1 MCYRNQQCLG
11 RQSKRLKLLKPL
23 LSISNV
29 NAGYDGKVVLNDIS
43 LDVEHDD
50 FIGIIGPNGG
60 GKTTLLRVILGLLE
74 PYSGKIDFAAGG
86 LKINE
91 IGYLPQVAQGDTL
104 FPVTVEDVVLSGL
117 MINKNIFGH
126 MSRADRVRAGKV
138 VEELGLAPVAGKAL
152 NELSGGQLQRV
163 YLARAIIGSPRLLLL
178 DEPATFVDPS
188 FEADF
193 YEKLR
198 VLNEKMA
205 IMMVSH
211 DVGTISSY
219 VKSFACVNGTIHYH
233 AHDKITEEDLR
244 AYGCPIQ
251 LVTHGD
257 VPHVV
262 LKKHQ

>member
-1 MCYRNQQCLG
+1 LEHLFKIE
-11 RQSKRLKLLKPL
+11 SV
-23 LSISNV
+23 S
-29 NAGYDGKVVLNDIS
+29 AGYDGKVVLNDIS
-43 LDVEHDD
+43 FEVEPDD

-60 GKTTLLRVILGLLE
+60 GKTTLLRVILGLLK
-74 PYSGKIDFAAGG
+74 PYSGRLDFSN
-86 LKINE
+86 LKKNE

-117 MINKNIFGH
+117 MINKPLTGR
-126 MSRADRVRAGKV
+126 MTRDDRRRAAGV
-138 VEELGLAPVAGKAL
+138 MEELGLVPFAGSAL

-178 DEPATFVDPS
+178 DEPATYVDPS

-198 VLNEKMA
+198 ILNNKMA

-211 DVGTISSY
+211 DVGTISAY
-219 VKSFACVNGTIHYH
+219 VKSFACVNGSVHYH
-233 AHDKITEEDLR
+233 PHGKITEEDLR
-244 AYGCPIQ
+244 DYGCPIQ
-251 LVTHGD
+251 LVTHGN

-262 LKKHQ
+262 LQKH

>member
-1 MCYRNQQCLG
+1 LTHLFTI
-11 RQSKRLKLLKPL
+11 QSL
-23 LSISNV
+23 
-29 NAGYDGKVVLNDIS
+29 NAGYDGKVVLNDVS
-43 LDVEHDD
+43 LEVESDD

-60 GKTTLLRVILGLLE
+60 GKTTLLRVILGLIK
-74 PYSGKIDFAAGG
+74 PYSGKVNYSDGN

-117 MINKNIFGH
+117 MINKSLFGR
-126 MSRADRVRAGKV
+126 MSSDDRKRASQVI
-138 VEELGLAPVAGKAL
+138 EELGLSLLTGSAL

-178 DEPATFVDPS
+178 DEPATYVDPS

-198 VLNEKMA
+198 ILNDKMA

-211 DVGTISSY
+211 DVGTISAY

-233 AHDKITEEDLR
+233 PHDKITEEDLR
-244 AYGCPIQ
+244 SYGCPIQ

-262 LKKHQ
+262 LKKH

>member
-1 MCYRNQQCLG
+1 VKHLF
-11 RQSKRLKLLKPL
+11 
-23 LSISNV
+23 SISNV
-29 NAGYDGKVVLNDIS
+29 NAGYDGKIVLNNVS
-43 LDVEHDD
+43 LDVESDD

-60 GKTTLLRVILGLLE
+60 GKTTLLRVILGLLK
-74 PYSGKIDFAAGG
+74 PYSGNLNFSSGG
-86 LKINE
+86 LKMSD
-91 IGYLPQVAQGDTL
+91 IGYLPQVAQGDTQ

-117 MINKNIFGH
+117 MINKSLFGK
-126 MSRADRVRAGKV
+126 MSKADRRMAGETIEK
-138 VEELGLAPVAGKAL
+138 LGLASLTGKAL

-178 DEPATFVDPS
+178 DEPATYVDPS

-193 YEKLR
+193 YEKLK

-211 DVGTISSY
+211 DIGTISAY

-233 AHDKITEEDLR
+233 PHDKITEEDLR

>member
-1 MCYRNQQCLG
+1 MATLF
-11 RQSKRLKLLKPL
+11 
-23 LSISNV
+23 SIESLT
-29 NAGYDGKVVLNDIS
+29 AGYENRVVLENVTMA
-43 LDVEHDD
+43 VEEND

-60 GKTTLLRVILGLLE
+60 GKTTLLKVILGLLK
-74 PYSGKIDFAAGG
+74 PLSGRVDYSPGD
-86 LKINE
+86 LKLNQ

-117 MINKNIFGH
+117 MLNKGATGRMGREEKRH
-126 MSRADRVRAGKV
+126 AAMVMK
-138 VEELGLAPVAGKAL
+138 ELGLMPLARQAL

-163 YLARAIIGSPRLLLL
+163 YLARAVTGAPRLLLL
-178 DEPATFVDPS
+178 DEPATFVDTS

-198 VLNEKMA
+198 ILNERMT

-211 DVGTISSY
+211 DVGTISAW
-219 VKSFACVNGTIHYH
+219 VKSFACVNGSLFYH
-233 AHDKITEEDLR
+233 PHSKITEEDLR
-244 AYGCPIQ
+244 MYGCPIQ

-262 LKKHQ
+262 LHKHE